1 MLASPLPCPRSS
13 TAELHTRA
21 VERVIAAMHRRLDE
35 SFSLEEMAEVAI
47 MSPFHFN
54 RIFRR
59 LTGVPPC
66 QFFSALRLET
76 AKRLLLT
83 TTLSVTDICFQVGYN
98 SLGTFTRRFTQL
110 VGLSPQGLRAL
121 ARGGFENL
129 LVQLLSASTWFG
141 DPQLSGPVVEG
152 EIEAPEDFSGLLF
165 VGLFDSPLPQGHPIA
180 CAWLEGSG
188 RYQIPDVTG
197 EGHCL
202 VAAGLELSSTD
213 PRHFLLHDNVLR
225 GGLREQMVEAG
236 ERIGKIFLRS
246 AQATDPPIL
255 LTFPLLA
262 SEALAHEWGGPL
274 ALSQGGLPRGGGWLA
289 GGGAP

>member
-1 MLASPLPCPRSS
+1 MLASPFPCPRSS
-13 TAELHTRA
+13 TAAFHTRA

-141 DPQLSGPVVEG
+141 DPERDGGGIEG
-152 EIEAPEDFSGLLF
+152 EIEAPGDFSGLLF

-180 CAWLEGSG
+180 CAWLEASG
-188 RYQIPDVTG
+188 RYQIPAVSG
-197 EGHCL
+197 ASYFL
-202 VAAGLELSSTD
+202 VAAGLDLSSTD
-213 PRHFLLHDNVLR
+213 PRHFLLHDHVLR
-225 GGLREQMVEAG
+225 GGLKDRMVETG
-236 ERIGKIFLRS
+236 DRIGKIFLRP
-246 AQATDPPIL
+246 AQATDPPML

-262 SEALAHEWGGPL
+262 SEALAHEWVGTLAWNGPGSSRTL
-274 ALSQGGLPRGGGWLA
+274 ARDMQ
-289 GGGAP
+289 